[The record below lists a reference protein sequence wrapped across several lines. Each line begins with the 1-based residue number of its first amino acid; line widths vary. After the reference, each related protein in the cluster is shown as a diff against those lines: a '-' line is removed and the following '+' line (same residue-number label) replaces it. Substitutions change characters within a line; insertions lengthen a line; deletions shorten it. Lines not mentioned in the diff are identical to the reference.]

1 MLHAGQVNLM
11 AEPALPVYCF
21 ASVMFTLRPAM
32 TAQHSIKQS
41 FPVLEMSC
49 AACAASVESALKS
62 LKGIHQASVN
72 FATQTALVEYN
83 PAMVNPEAMRQAV
96 QAIGYDLALGNP
108 DSLNGQDEAG
118 AIQYQALKKRT
129 LWASALS
136 VPVVILSMFF
146 MHWQPGIYLSMVLT
160 APVVFYFG
168 RSFFI
173 HAFKQARHGQAN
185 MDTLV
190 ALSTGI
196 AFLFS
201 VFNTLFP
208 EIFIHYGLQPH
219 VYYEA
224 ASVIIAFIS
233 LGKWLEARARA
244 KTSSAIKKLMGLQP
258 KTVRI
263 LMNGTEQ
270 DISAAEVRPGNMVLV
285 RPGEKIPVDG
295 VIHSGHSYIDESM
308 LTGEPLPV
316 FKKEGDRVFAGTI
329 NQQGSFQFEAHQVGT
344 HTLLARIIRTVQQA
358 QGSKAPVQKLADKVS
373 GIFVPVVIGIAVVT
387 FAAWLALAGTEA
399 LSHALVASV
408 SVLVIA
414 CPCALG
420 LATPTAIM
428 VGIGKGAEHNMLI
441 KNAESLER
449 AHQVTAVVFD
459 KTGTLTNGKPVVTDM
474 AWLDGLE
481 NTPQLLAALCAMESR
496 SEHPLAQAITAF
508 CARNNLTPA
517 KVSHF
522 ENLPGKGVRATINN
536 RVFFAG
542 NDQLISEAEII
553 NCAQL
558 EATAQHW
565 KEKGYTVIW
574 FADQQKVLAAL
585 ALADEVRTF
594 AAEAVQELNRSH
606 KMVCLLTGDNEETA
620 RTVAGQLGIK
630 HFRGAALPHDKV
642 SFISRLQQQGH
653 VVAMVGDG
661 INDAPALATADVSI
675 AMGKGTDIALDTA
688 SITLLTTDLRYI
700 AKVLRLSS
708 LTVRTLRQNLF
719 WAFVYN
725 ILGLPI
731 AAGVLYPLNGFL
743 LNPMIAG
750 AAMAMSSVSVVSN
763 SLRLRFI
770 KL

>member
-1 MLHAGQVNLM
+1 M
-11 AEPALPVYCF
+11 
-21 ASVMFTLRPAM
+21 
-32 TAQHSIKQS
+32 
-41 FPVLEMSC
+41 LEMSC
-49 AACAASVESALKS
+49 AACAVSVESTLKS

-83 PAMVNPEAMRQAV
+83 PAIINPEAMRQAV
-96 QAIGYDLALGNP
+96 QSIGYDLALNNN
-108 DSLNGQDEAG
+108 DTLNGQDEAG

-129 LWASALS
+129 LWAGALS

-196 AFLFS
+196 AFVFS
-201 VFNTLFP
+201 VFNTFFP
-208 EIFIHYGLQPH
+208 KVFAGYGLQPH

-270 DISAAEVRPGNMVLV
+270 EIPAAEVRPGNMVLV
-285 RPGEKIPVDG
+285 KPGEKIPVDG

-329 NQQGSFQFEAHQVGT
+329 NQQGSFRFEAQQVGA
-344 HTLLARIIRTVQQA
+344 HTLLSRIIQTVQQA
-358 QGSKAPVQKLADKVS
+358 QGSKAPVQKLADKVA

-387 FAAWLALAGTEA
+387 FAAWLAFAGTEA

-517 KVSHF
+517 EVSHF

-542 NDQLISEAEII
+542 NDQLISEAGII
-553 NCAQL
+553 NCSQL

-565 KEKGYTVIW
+565 KEKGHTVIW
-574 FADQQKVLAAL
+574 FADQQKVLAAV
-585 ALADEVRTF
+585 ALADEVRPF
-594 AAEAVQELNRSH
+594 AAEAVQELIH
-606 KMVCLLTGDNEETA
+606 QQKEVYLLTGDNEDTA
-620 RTVAGQLGIK
+620 RTVAKQLGIN

-688 SITLLTTDLRYI
+688 AITLLTTDLRYV

-731 AAGVLYPLNGFL
+731 AAGVLYPVNGFL